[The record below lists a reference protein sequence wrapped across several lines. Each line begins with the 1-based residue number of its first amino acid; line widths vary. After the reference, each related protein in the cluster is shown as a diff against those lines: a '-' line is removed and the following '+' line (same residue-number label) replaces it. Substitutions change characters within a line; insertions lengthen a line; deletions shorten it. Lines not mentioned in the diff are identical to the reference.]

1 MILNIKDSYR
11 FVLTR
16 NTVTK
21 TLKGGNQMIS
31 TNDRLHHHTKAQLT
45 QYLRQLAGLE
55 TPTTQFSP
63 ERPCR
68 VIINVWSP
76 TRRTMDPPNWNPTV
90 KALLDGLTDAGQWTD
105 DNKQV
110 ILEVS
115 YRYGGL
121 TKTPKTYWLDIHI
134 VDQPE
139 LEELPCPI

>member
-1 MILNIKDSYR
+1 
-11 FVLTR
+11 
-16 NTVTK
+16 
-21 TLKGGNQMIS
+21 
-31 TNDRLHHHTKAQLT
+31 
-45 QYLRQLAGLE
+45 
-55 TPTTQFSP
+55 
-63 ERPCR
+63 
-68 VIINVWSP
+68 
-76 TRRTMDPPNWNPTV
+76 MDPPNWNPTV